1 VDESALLTLISQT
14 TLVGVLPVPHPIV
27 VRKYI
32 PNHFTNLWFST
43 YLSGVVFLRQQS
55 YANTDSGVAARAPL
69 WNAAKVKMFVIS
81 NGSNSAAA
89 AQQDKPQPQPKAQ
102 QQQQQQQQQHQSAQG
117 GEHKSQAS
125 QSDPP
130 RSHPG
135 SEPLQLPQS
144 LASDASGPASAEQS
158 SPERAAVA
166 PVAVDSAAAADV
178 LPSPTAV
185 ELVSNETV
193 AGAVEVSSPV
203 DNDDAP
209 ASAAAAL
216 EQDQLTAV
224 SLATPEPQAAA
235 ASSSLNN
242 NDAVPQ

>member
-1 VDESALLTLISQT
+1 MLRCC
-14 TLVGVLPVPHPIV
+14 
-27 VRKYI
+27 VR
-32 PNHFTNLWFST
+32 NHFTNLWFST

-89 AQQDKPQPQPKAQ
+89 AQQDRPQPQPKEQ
-102 QQQQQQQQQHQSAQG
+102 QQQQQQQQQQAAQG
-117 GEHKSQAS
+117 GELKSQAS
-125 QSDPP
+125 ESDPP

-135 SEPLQLPQS
+135 AEPLQLPQS
-144 LASDASGPASAEQS
+144 LASDASVPASADQS
-158 SPERAAVA
+158 SPARATVA

-209 ASAAAAL
+209 ASAVAAV